1 MSAKAIREQGMS
13 RPSRFWIA
21 TIALVLS
28 SAGGFAQTSYPNR
41 TITIVVPTPPGGTL
55 DVITRLASIK
65 LQSILGQPVVLE
77 YKPGAGLNIGAA
89 HVARAA
95 PDGYTLLTAPQLTYN
110 ADLLSSNLL
119 YHPQTLEPVTVMV
132 GYPNVVV
139 ARPGLPLN
147 SFAELLAY
155 ARAHPDA
162 LTYASQGNGQ
172 ISHLTFEML
181 NLMANLKLRHVPY
194 RGSAPAITAILA
206 DQIDLLADN
215 QFSTDAHIAAGK
227 MKLLA
232 VTGTK
237 RLPAYPNVPTVA
249 EVVPGF
255 VSDTWLAIG
264 APPGTPKEIRRKLA
278 GAFAEALRMPDV
290 KARLD
295 EAHADI
301 VASTPE
307 QMAEIVHESR
317 ARWEPVVKAAN
328 IHIE

>member
-1 MSAKAIREQGMS
+1 MS
-13 RPSRFWIA
+13 RALRFSIA
-21 TIALVLS
+21 SIALVVSL
-28 SAGGFAQTSYPNR
+28 AGGFAATSYPTR
-41 TITIVVPTPPGGTL
+41 PITIVVPTPPGGTL
-55 DVITRLASIK
+55 DLITRLASIK
-65 LQSILGQPVVLE
+65 LREILGQPITFE
-77 YKPGAGLNIGAA
+77 YKPGGGLNIGAA
-89 HVARAA
+89 YVAHAA

-110 ADLLSSNLL
+110 ADLLTAKLP
-119 YHPQTLEPVTVMV
+119 YDPHVLEPVTVMV

-139 ARPGLPLN
+139 ARPGLPAN

-181 NLMANLKLRHVPY
+181 NLMTGLRLRHVPY
-194 RGSAPAITAILA
+194 RGSAPAITAIMG

-215 QFSTDAHIAAGK
+215 QFSTDAQITAGK

-232 VTGTK
+232 VTGTQ

-249 EVVPGF
+249 EFIPGF

-264 APPGTPKEIRRKLA
+264 APPGTPKEIRNRLA
-278 GAFAEALRMPDV
+278 AAFAEALRAPEV

-301 VASTPE
+301 IASTPE
-307 QMAEIVHESR
+307 QMANIIRESR
-317 ARWEPVVKAAN
+317 ARWAPVVKAAD

>member
-1 MSAKAIREQGMS
+1 MSKPLRLRVAAV
-13 RPSRFWIA
+13 
-21 TIALVLS
+21 ALALS
-28 SAGGFAQTSYPNR
+28 TLPGSAQTSYPSR
-41 TITIVVPTPPGGTL
+41 PITIVVPTPPGGTL
-55 DVITRLASIK
+55 DMVTRLASIK
-65 LQSILGQPVVLE
+65 VRDILGQPIVFE

-89 HVARAA
+89 FVAHAA

-110 ADLLSSNLL
+110 ADLLSDKLP
-119 YHPQTLEPVTVMV
+119 YDPRKLEPVTVMV

-139 ARPGLPLN
+139 ARPGLPVN
-147 SFAELLAY
+147 SFGELLAY

-181 NLMANLKLRHVPY
+181 NLMAKLQLRHVPY
-194 RGSAPAITAILA
+194 RGSAPAIAAILG

-232 VTGTK
+232 VTGAQ
-237 RLPAYPNVPTVA
+237 RLPAYPNIPTVA
-249 EVVPGF
+249 EFVPGF

-264 APPGTPKEIRRKLA
+264 APPGTPSKIRSRLA
-278 GAFAEALRMPDV
+278 AAFAQALKMPDV

-307 QMAEIVHESR
+307 QMAEIVRESR
-317 ARWEPVVKAAN
+317 TRWEPVVKAAN